1 MQPNKIVLSPRI
13 GIPVKTA
20 ACAAL
25 AMLLSVA
32 LAVIATPQLQA
43 NGGAPNLEET
53 VPMAFGDWQV
63 VKDTRVQVDVSRGVE
78 IQSEQPYDQ
87 TVMRTYVNS
96 QGEQV
101 MLALAWGER
110 QRQDVKV
117 HRPEVCYPA
126 QGYSVVSL
134 QAGKPL
140 LLAGMAE
147 PVPTVSMLTQGRGGM
162 EAVRYWIRI
171 GTHYGGDGLQARW
184 YILKEGLAGRIPDGV
199 LVRASQR
206 LQNIDELS
214 KSQKTMESF
223 LEELLSAMPD
233 KSGKMLIN

>member
-1 MQPNKIVLSPRI
+1 MQSTKIPFRTS
-13 GIPVKTA
+13 A
-20 ACAAL
+20 WAAL
-25 AMLLSVA
+25 AMM
-32 LAVIATPQLQA
+32 LAAVLAFLATPQLHA
-43 NGGAPNLEET
+43 LSAAPSLEET

-140 LLAGMAE
+140 LMAGKAE
-147 PVPTVSMLTQGRGGM
+147 PVPTVSLLTQGRGGM

-206 LQNIDELS
+206 LRNIDELS
-214 KSQKTMESF
+214 NSQNIMEIF
-223 LEELLSAMPD
+223 LEELLASMPD

>member
-1 MQPNKIVLSPRI
+1 MQSTKIPFRTSAL
-13 GIPVKTA
+13 
-20 ACAAL
+20 AAL
-25 AMLLSVA
+25 AMMLAAA
-32 LAVIATPQLQA
+32 LASLATPQLHA
-43 NGGAPNLEET
+43 LSAAPSLENT
-53 VPMAFGDWQV
+53 VPMAFGDWKAV
-63 VKDTRVQVDVSRGVE
+63 RDTQLQVDVSRGVE
-78 IQSEQPYDQ
+78 TQSEQPYDQ

-96 QGEQV
+96 QGQRV

-134 QAGKPL
+134 QVDKPL
-140 LLAGMAE
+140 LMAGKAE
-147 PVPTVSMLTQGRGGM
+147 PVPTVSLLTQNRGSM

-171 GTHYGGDGLQARW
+171 GTQYGGDGLKARW

-206 LQNIDELS
+206 LRSSDEVAI
-214 KSQKTMESF
+214 SQKTMADF
-223 LEELLSAMPD
+223 LVELVEAVP
-233 KSGKMLIN
+233 GEYRNILIN

>member
-1 MQPNKIVLSPRI
+1 MQPNKNVLSPRI

-140 LLAGMAE
+140 LMAGMAE
-147 PVPTVSMLTQGRGGM
+147 PVPTVSLQAQGRDGM

-206 LQNIDELS
+206 IRNGEETVVVNKIMDGFLVDLIGTLPM
-214 KSQKTMESF
+214 KSRE
-223 LEELLSAMPD
+223 
-233 KSGKMLIN
+233 MLIK